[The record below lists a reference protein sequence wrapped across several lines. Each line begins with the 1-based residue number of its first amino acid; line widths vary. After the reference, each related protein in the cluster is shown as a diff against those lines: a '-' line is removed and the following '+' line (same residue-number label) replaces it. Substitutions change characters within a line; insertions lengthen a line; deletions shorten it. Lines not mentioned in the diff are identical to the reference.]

1 MKRWFTIIAL
11 VLMAMPG
18 TARAWWQDDWAFRKQ
33 LTVDSSPTGLN
44 IAGPVGRVPVL
55 VRLHSGNFQFAD
67 ALENGADIR
76 MIAADDK
83 TPLTYHIENFDA
95 LLGVATLWVD
105 VPKMNGGEKSV
116 IWLYYGNKKA
126 PPAVESAK
134 TFDADQTLVFHYD
147 DAPAAPVSDKTAY
160 HNSAKNALSGTDEG
174 GIIGHSGKFNGTTG
188 LTVLASASLA
198 TPAGGQFTFSTWVKP
213 DKLDPNAVI
222 YNRGGLTVALA
233 TGVPTVTIVGG
244 GGAGNVKGTAA
255 ISAGQW
261 SHVAV
266 TADGKSIK
274 LYVNGQDVAS
284 VDGTLPALNAD
295 TIIGGT
301 FAGELDE
308 TRISKVARS
317 TSVILADANGQGPQA
332 KLLTFGTD
340 EKQGGHGGYFGII
353 FSHLT
358 PDAKVVIAILAIMGA
373 VAGWVMF
380 TKAMYL
386 SKVDKAN
393 EIFLEYYRK
402 LGGDINKLDNAN
414 HVPADALED
423 FEDSSIYRIYHA
435 GAEEIQR
442 RNRSGEISSLHP
454 EAVEVV
460 RSLMDAK
467 QVRENQSL
475 SKWMV
480 MLTIAISGGPF
491 VGLLGT
497 VIGVM
502 ITFAAI
508 AEAGDVNIN
517 AIAPGISAAL
527 LATVAGMAVAI
538 PSLFGYNYL
547 TIRIK
552 NIMANM
558 QVFVDE
564 FIARTG
570 EAHSQKPSHL
580 RAAE

>member
-1 MKRWFTIIAL
+1 MNRWFAIIAL
-11 VLMAMPG
+11 VLMSFPG

-33 LTVDSSPTGLN
+33 LTVDASPTGLN
-44 IAGPVGRVPVL
+44 ITGPVGRMPVL

-67 ALENGADIR
+67 AQENGADIR
-76 MIAADDK
+76 IIAADDK

-105 VPKMNGGEKSV
+105 IPKLNGGEKIQ

-147 DAPAAPVSDKTAY
+147 DVPTAPAADKTAY
-160 HNSAKNALSGTDEG
+160 HNGAKNAVSGTDEG

-188 LTVLASASLA
+188 LTVATSISLA
-198 TPAGGQFTFSTWVKP
+198 TPAGGQFTFSTWAKP
-213 DKLDPNAVI
+213 DKLGQNAI
-222 YNRGGLTVALA
+222 LYARGGLTIALVA
-233 TGVPTVTIVGG
+233 GVPTIAIAGG
-244 GGAGNVKGTAA
+244 SGAGSVKATAA
-255 ISAGQW
+255 IVAGKW
-261 SHVAV
+261 SHIAV

-284 VDGTLPALNAD
+284 ADGTLPALNAD

-301 FAGELDE
+301 FVGELDE
-308 TRISKVARS
+308 TRISKIARA
-317 TSVILADANGQGPQA
+317 TSAILADANGQGPQA

-340 EKQGGHGGYFGII
+340 EKQGSHGGYFGII

-358 PDAKVVIAILAIMGA
+358 PDAKVVIAILAAMGA
-373 VAGWVMF
+373 IAGWVMW

-393 EIFLEYYRK
+393 EIFLEHYRK
-402 LGGDINKLDNAN
+402 LGGDMNKLDSAN
-414 HVPADALED
+414 HVPADTLED

-442 RNRSGEISSLHP
+442 RSRSGEVASMHP
-454 EAVEVV
+454 EAVEVI

-570 EAHSQKPSHL
+570 EAHSHKPNHL

>member
-1 MKRWFTIIAL
+1 MKRWFMIIAL
-11 VLMAMPG
+11 VLTALPG

-33 LTVDSSPTGLN
+33 LTVDASPTGLN
-44 IAGPVGRVPVL
+44 ITGPVGRVPVL

-76 MIAADDK
+76 IIAADDK

-105 VPKMNGGEKSV
+105 IPKLDGGQKV
-116 IWLYYGNKKA
+116 LLWLYYGNKKA

-147 DAPAAPVSDKTAY
+147 DAPAAPAADKTAY
-160 HNSAKNALSGTDEG
+160 HNSAKNAVSGTDEG
-174 GIIGHSGKFNGTTG
+174 GIIGHSGKFNGTAG
-188 LTVLASASLA
+188 LTVPASPSLA
-198 TPAGGQFTFSTWVKP
+198 TPAGGQFTFSTWAKP

-222 YNRGGLTVALA
+222 YARGGMTIALVA
-233 TGVPTVTIVGG
+233 GVPTVT
-244 GGAGNVKGTAA
+244 GAGASVKGTAPIA
-255 ISAGQW
+255 AGQW
-261 SHVAV
+261 SHIAV

-284 VDGTLPALNAD
+284 ADGTLPALSAD

-301 FAGELDE
+301 FVGELDE

-317 TSVILADANGQGPQA
+317 TSMILADANGQGPQA

-358 PDAKVVIAILAIMGA
+358 PDAKVVIGILAVMGA
-373 VAGWVMF
+373 IAGWVMW

-386 SKVDKAN
+386 SKLDKAN
-393 EIFLEYYRK
+393 EIFLEHYRK
-402 LGGDINKLDNAN
+402 LGGDMNKLDNAN
-414 HVPADALED
+414 HVPADVLED

-442 RNRSGEISSLHP
+442 RNRNGEIASLHP

-552 NIMANM
+552 NIAANM

-570 EAHSQKPSHL
+570 EAHSQKPNHL